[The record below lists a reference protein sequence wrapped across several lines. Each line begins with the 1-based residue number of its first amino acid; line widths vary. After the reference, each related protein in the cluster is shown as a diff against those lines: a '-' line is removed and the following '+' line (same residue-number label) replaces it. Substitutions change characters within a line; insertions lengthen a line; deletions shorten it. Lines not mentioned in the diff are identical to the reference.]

1 MTYFTTRQ
9 AATAS
14 MLARSPALCG
24 NPSRHRNQQS
34 FKNIWLDAE
43 RVRRTMWRKESWGS
57 DDEGGAEGP
66 RHAWLATLTMD
77 MTEEEYHDM
86 PRSTKAER
94 KAAKNIDRLKCRCAW
109 AHGSPGAG

>member
-1 MTYFTTRQ
+1 
-9 AATAS
+9 
-14 MLARSPALCG
+14 
-24 NPSRHRNQQS
+24 
-34 FKNIWLDAE
+34 
-43 RVRRTMWRKESWGS
+43 MWRKESWGS

-94 KAAKNIDRLKCRCAW
+94 KAAKAIDRLKCGCAPHLLRVGGRGGDLGLSHP
-109 AHGSPGAG
+109 ARRVQHLRGICVQRGGKASAS